1 MKRFIQLL
9 AVFALIVSS
18 WGLVEPGQAQAL
30 EFNRA
35 SLQSYPL
42 LAEAAYRNPADVKLQ
57 SEFGQKIDLNNSH
70 VRSFRGYRGF
80 YPILAGKIVK
90 NAPYEKVEDV
100 LNIPGL
106 SEHQKEVLQ
115 ANLSKFTVTDPE
127 AAYVEGGDRYNP
139 GVY

>member
-1 MKRFIQLL
+1 MKRFIRLL
-9 AVFALIVSS
+9 AAFALMVSC
-18 WGLVEPGQAQAL
+18 WGVAGTEPAQAL
-30 EFNRA
+30 DVNGLT
-35 SLQSYPL
+35 LQSYPL
-42 LAEAAYRNPADVKLQ
+42 LADASYRNPADAKLQ

-70 VRSFRGYRGF
+70 VRSFRDYRGF

-90 NAPYEKVEDV
+90 NAPYAKVEDV

-115 ANLSKFTVTDPE
+115 ANLGNFTVTDPE